1 MLLIHGADPE
11 IPVDSGDTPLHLA
24 CQEGYYDC
32 VATLLNYGRY
42 KYLEYIN

>member
-1 MLLIHGADPE
+1 MLLIHGADPD
-11 IPVDSGDTPLHLA
+11 IAVHSGDTPLHIA